1 MRSPP
6 NSREPSSREP
16 LHPGTKPAYRSRQA
30 VPPHNPTLHYQ
41 RTGQVCFLKL
51 APSLTQAVRTA
62 MSTSRSG
69 CDSSQPR
76 YGIDALRAM
85 CPRHRFRAHGCAS
98 DLSPEANMVASF
110 FQKPIG
116 AVTLLGTAIG
126 APYAIFETDAGTS
139 ARVALQQWVST
150 NPAAPPIAPGGDA
163 SAVASTGGSTPWN
176 ATLTPNVTTSV
187 TTDPNFS
194 SASFPAGTLVTPV
207 GSPVLYNNYPG
218 NGTGTPAS
226 TSPAFTSV
234 QPQPPTIAGYPTSYN
249 TPNYPAPAYSAAGG
263 HSPLMGSMAPG
274 TPSNPYAPPMTTS
287 GPIPVNGTAP
297 MASPFP
303 GANPMVGANQFPPN
317 AWNPGYATTPPALP
331 YAPATPG
338 TPPPTTASNGHVND
352 FREVIRF
359 DISPSFVTQRF
370 DRITTVLSSVQL
382 DGMRVAFVSGTR
394 TTDIAGTLTYFFDIQ
409 QTVQRIQFQGTT
421 GDASVLSQLMV
432 QYYRLTPEDS
442 LGGHFFTTR
451 WNGQVTSLMLI
462 SPAPVMTAD
471 SPLNR
476 YSIFLELNQP
486 SHQYS
491 LSQEANQILVQ
502 IQARKR

>member
-1 MRSPP
+1 MD
-6 NSREPSSREP
+6 
-16 LHPGTKPAYRSRQA
+16 
-30 VPPHNPTLHYQ
+30 
-41 RTGQVCFLKL
+41 
-51 APSLTQAVRTA
+51 A
-62 MSTSRSG
+62 M
-69 CDSSQPR
+69 
-76 YGIDALRAM
+76 RAM
-85 CPRHRFRAHGCAS
+85 CPRHHLRAHGCAS
-98 DLSPEANMVASF
+98 DLSPEAHMVASF

-150 NPAAPPIAPGGDA
+150 NPEAPPIAPGGDA
-163 SAVASTGGSTPWN
+163 STVASTGGTGGSTPWN

-194 SASFPAGTLVTPV
+194 SASYPAGTVVTPV
-207 GSPVLYNNYPG
+207 GSPVLYNNHPV
-218 NGTGTPAS
+218 NGTGNPASPTPAS
-226 TSPAFTSV
+226 LWV
-234 QPQPPTIAGYPTSYN
+234 QPPIIAGYPTSTN
-249 TPNYPAPAYSAAGG
+249 SPNSTPANYPAPAHNATGG
-263 HSPLMGSMAPG
+263 YSPLMGSMAPG
-274 TPSNPYAPPMTTS
+274 TPSNPYAPPLAPA
-287 GPIPVNGTAP
+287 GPVPVYGTAP
-297 MASPFP
+297 VVSPFP
-303 GANPMVGANQFPPN
+303 GANPMVGANPSPPN
-317 AWNPGYATTPPALP
+317 AWNPGYATTPASLP

-338 TPPPTTASNGHVND
+338 TPPPITASSGHVND

-370 DRITTVLSSVQL
+370 DRITTVLSNVQL

-394 TTDIAGTLTYFFDIQ
+394 PTDIAGTLTYFFDIQ

-421 GDASVLSQLMV
+421 GDPSVLSQLMV
-432 QYYRLTPEDS
+432 QYYRLTPENS

-471 SPLNR
+471 SPLSR

-491 LSQEANQILVQ
+491 LSQEANQILAQ
-502 IQARKR
+502 IQARQR